1 MVRGGLMMKLL
12 EKQMYQTTYPVI
24 AQGLGGQELPEVF
37 LEANL
42 FHRILEHLEKTPY
55 GFTFW
60 ASPKGSIRKSVDV
73 NGQPVLDLLVYA
85 PMIALDTM
93 GSPQQEECDQEHCDN
108 SLWRVFIS
116 FLGKMIAFEKLSPQ
130 GETFMGEDAQEHLP
144 AHLLKATEVFLS
156 HACSALEN
164 PLELENTVQPLEAL
178 FEEHTYAFA
187 SSA

>member
-1 MVRGGLMMKLL
+1 MMMKLL

-24 AQGLGGQELPEVF
+24 AQGLGGQELPELF
-37 LEANL
+37 LDANV

-60 ASPKGSIRKSVDV
+60 EFPKGSIRKSVDV

-85 PMIALDTM
+85 PLFALDT
-93 GSPQQEECDQEHCDN
+93 SENTHQTLCERT
-108 SLWRVFIS
+108 LWRVYIS

-130 GETFMGEDAQEHLP
+130 GEVFVGGEGQEHLP
-144 AHLLKATEVFLS
+144 TQLVKATETFLS
-156 HACSALEN
+156 QACSTLEN
-164 PLELENTVQPLEAL
+164 PLELDNTVQSLEPL